1 MKNVLISYDN
11 GGCNV
16 ATLKYVMNKFKHMP
30 EKWKADFKN
39 RILSGK
45 GYQLDGAFYSL
56 TDQQITV
63 L

>member
-1 MKNVLISYDN
+1 MKNVLISYDA
-11 GGCNV
+11 GGSNV
-16 ATLKYVMNKFKHMP
+16 MTMKRALNKFKHMP
-30 EKWKADFKN
+30 DKFRADFKSK
-39 RILSGK
+39 IVSGK